1 MTRTDPVGDRYFKPL
16 QQLEGAT
23 ETLFYIGAA
32 LSLAALLVSRAENPA
47 LYDGVQIAFILA
59 VLIAALLGLI
69 ARFYV
74 APRAAAKR
82 RQDLLSNTFGVPLT
96 HDTSAGYYN
105 NDQTNPFRRLAAST
119 MESAFFTAAI
129 ARDMLL
135 IERIKILAYLLL
147 WIIAALI
154 RSTDLTMIA
163 VAAQIV
169 FGEQTLSKWLRMEW
183 LRMRSESVFSGL
195 HSLFATHTAANAPVL
210 QAHILEHYS
219 EYETAKSAAHVFLST
234 RIFKKRN
241 PDLTAEWDRIRASL
255 TI

>member
-1 MTRTDPVGDRYFKPL
+1 MTRADPVGDRFFKPL
-16 QQLEGAT
+16 QQLETTT
-23 ETLFYIGAA
+23 EVLFYVGAA
-32 LSLAALLVSRAENPA
+32 LSLAALIVNRTDNPT
-47 LYDGVQIAFILA
+47 LYDCVQIAFILA
-59 VLIAALLGLI
+59 VLVAAVLGLF

-129 ARDMLL
+129 LRDMLF
-135 IERIKILAYLLL
+135 IERIKILAYLAL

-154 RSTDLTMIA
+154 RSTDLTIIA

-183 LRMRSESVFSGL
+183 LRMRSETVYSGL
-195 HSLFATHTAANAPVL
+195 HSLFTTHRASAAAVL
-210 QAHILEHYS
+210 QAHILDHYT
-219 EYETAKSAAHVFLST
+219 EYETGKSAAHVFLSS
-234 RIFKKRN
+234 RVFRKRN
-241 PDLTAEWDRIRASL
+241 PDLTAEWNRIRASL
-255 TI
+255 GI